1 VCLMAMLHEQQ
12 LIAKILHGDNKAF
25 ELLIKQYERLV
36 LHVTGRLIKRDE
48 DVTDVCQEVFIKVY
62 YGLSKFNSQSKL
74 STWIA
79 RIAYLTSVNHLRKY
93 KNENLNRVVGE
104 DDNLDNYH
112 FSDETPERLLVKKD
126 VNAYVHYL
134 IMQLPLAYR
143 TVLTLYH
150 LQEFSYNEI
159 QEITGMPEGT
169 IKSYLF
175 RGRNLLKEKLT
186 IYLQNEE

>member
-1 VCLMAMLHEQQ
+1 MAMLHEQQ
-12 LIAKILHGDNKAF
+12 LIAKILQGDNKAF

-48 DVTDVCQEVFIKVY
+48 DITDVCQEVFIKVY

-126 VNAYVHYL
+126 ANAYVHYL
-134 IMQLPLAYR
+134 IMQLPLTYR

-175 RGRNLLKEKLT
+175 RGRNLLKEKL
-186 IYLQNEE
+186 IMYLQNEE